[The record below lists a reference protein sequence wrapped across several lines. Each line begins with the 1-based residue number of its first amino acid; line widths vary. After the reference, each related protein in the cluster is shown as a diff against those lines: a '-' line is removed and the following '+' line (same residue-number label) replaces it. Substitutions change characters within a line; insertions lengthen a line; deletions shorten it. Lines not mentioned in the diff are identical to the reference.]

1 LWKYSSGSGF
11 LVVVSYA
18 KGTPVRISVIY
29 SNVKSLQTV
38 ADEVNYSKVQTKGIK
53 EVAEFKKFN
62 FETDE
67 LMICIAVSKTTGTMS
82 E

>member
-1 LWKYSSGSGF
+1 MWKSSSGSGF

-29 SNVKSLQTV
+29 SNVKSLQMV

-53 EVAEFKKFN
+53 EVAEFK
-62 FETDE
+62 
-67 LMICIAVSKTTGTMS
+67 
-82 E
+82 